1 MPPPPIPFSGK
12 GINERGATYRS
23 LKTGEYSLSR
33 AVKDKWRRKE
43 SYDIILPRYFGE
55 TKVGE
60 TPAEVPDA
68 VKGRVFETTLAAIT
82 GDFSQEYLKMY
93 FQVVGVEDHKAQT
106 VFKGHEYLRDYLR
119 SLVRRRS
126 TKVDGFY
133 RVTTQDGYRVKIVVT
148 AMTQSRIKTS
158 QEFAIRE
165 IMRAV
170 VEEKAKT
177 LTFDQIAHEMV
188 LGKLASDVYNQARK
202 VTTLRHVGVRK
213 SELIATPLPA

>member
-1 MPPPPIPFSGK
+1 M
-12 GINERGATYRS
+12 
-23 LKTGEYSLSR
+23 SR

-158 QEFAIRE
+158 QELAIRE
-165 IMRAV
+165 IMRAI

-202 VTTLRHVGVRK
+202 VTALRHVGVRK
-213 SELIATPLPA
+213 SELIAMPMPS